1 VSRRCAHRRIRAVIA
16 QVFDRPMI
24 CVAICCACAATR
36 WRVGG
41 AWRDGGSLDAN
52 LAAPDGYPE
61 GAAMVLL
68 GGAESTPARRRYVYA
83 DVASGARTVSDWHA
97 SHVVAE
103 VA

>member
-1 VSRRCAHRRIRAVIA
+1 VSRRCAHRRIRAVVA

-24 CVAICCACAATR
+24 CVAICCACAATQLSDGR
-36 WRVGG
+36 

-61 GAAMVLL
+61 GSAMVLI

-83 DVASGARTVSDWHA
+83 DVASGARTVSDWYARHA
-97 SHVVAE
+97 VAE